1 MAEIKWIGTKDFK
14 DNIEKLIANH
24 DKVVIEFEFHTVLMK
39 MLETLKELYPNY
51 TTQLFEES
59 NGFKWNYTDP
69 NNLIMLK
76 HEMFRNPNDRV
87 YLEID
92 AKEQDYTC
100 CYNSREWREALD
112 NDKNNIAIATT
123 LFYARDA
130 YLESQRRKAQQCR
143 N

>member
-1 MAEIKWIGTKDFK
+1 M
-14 DNIEKLIANH
+14 
-24 DKVVIEFEFHTVLMK
+24 
-39 MLETLKELYPNY
+39 
-51 TTQLFEES
+51 FEES

-76 HEMFRNPNDRV
+76 REMFLNPNDRV

-92 AKEQDYTC
+92 TKEQDYTC

-130 YLESQRRKAQQCR
+130 YLESQRRKAQQCQ